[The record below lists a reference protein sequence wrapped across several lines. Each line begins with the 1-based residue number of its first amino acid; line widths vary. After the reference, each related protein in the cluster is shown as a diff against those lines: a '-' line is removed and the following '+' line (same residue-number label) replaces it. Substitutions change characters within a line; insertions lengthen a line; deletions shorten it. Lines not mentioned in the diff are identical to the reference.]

1 MNMPI
6 LKTVSEKK
14 AKGKVKKVFDTIKKT
29 RKINTV
35 PNFWKTIAA
44 DPDTLERT
52 WNSLQQVM
60 KKGSL
65 DPLTKELIYV
75 AVSMTNSC
83 EYCIRSHSLAAKKK
97 GMTDK
102 MLKELIAIVGMANET
117 NRLVESYQV
126 EVDKLL
132 KHMKYQDT
140 RSEGIFEVL
149 ISIHKYIPEYT
160 KYKESDLVTGNEKII
175 IATIHKAKGLEFE
188 NVIIPWAWL
197 WISIGYLHGYR

>member
-1 MNMPI
+1 MSMPI

-14 AKGKVKKVFDTIKKT
+14 AKGKVKKIFDIIKKT
-29 RKINTV
+29 RKIKTV
-35 PNFWKTIAA
+35 PNFWKTIAV

-83 EYCIRSHSLAAKKK
+83 EYCIRSHSLAAKKR

-102 MLKELIAIVGMANET
+102 MLRELIAVVGMANET

-126 EVDKLL
+126 EVDKVL
-132 KHMKYQDT
+132 K
-140 RSEGIFEVL
+140 
-149 ISIHKYIPEYT
+149 
-160 KYKESDLVTGNEKII
+160 
-175 IATIHKAKGLEFE
+175 
-188 NVIIPWAWL
+188 
-197 WISIGYLHGYR
+197 